1 VIGMVREVVE
11 RVAPGQA
18 VHLPVGRAAQQDGGA
33 DQRERP
39 HSHLTRVTE
48 TGTPLTEPPAPLL
61 DVAQVYKRF
70 GGVHALRGANIDVL
84 PGEVHALVGE
94 NGAGKSTLIN
104 ILAGAIRRDSGTISF
119 DGVDA
124 DFRSPAESQRRGIAV
139 IHQELATLP
148 SLTVAEN
155 LFMGR
160 LPSRHGFVDRR
171 ALRERAATL
180 LATVGLDVDPEEQ
193 ASSLATSEQQLVE
206 IARALSMGARL
217 LIMDEPSS
225 SLTEHE
231 TQQLLALARRLRDDG
246 VAIIYVS
253 HRFAEV
259 FAIADRITVM
269 RDGVTVKTM
278 QCAETTPADV
288 VALMVGRE
296 IAPASA
302 ARTTSV
308 GADAAV
314 PVLELRDVSRSG
326 AIEDV
331 SFTVARGEI
340 VGMAGLIG
348 AGRSETAR
356 VVFGADRHDSGE
368 VILNGKPVNFTS
380 PRDAI
385 AAGVAMVAEDRK
397 ALSLFMDKP
406 VGWNI
411 TMARLPTLG
420 AYGFIRARLDRAL
433 AAGFVD
439 RLRVRTPSL
448 ATPVRELSGGN
459 QQKTVLARWLATEP
473 TLLILDEPTH
483 GVDVGAKAEIHAL
496 IRGLAAQGIAILL
509 ISSELP
515 EVLALSDRII
525 VMREGRVAADIPR
538 RDADERLIMTFAT
551 DAT

>member
-1 VIGMVREVVE
+1 MAHR
-11 RVAPGQA
+11 R
-18 VHLPVGRAAQQDGGA
+18 
-33 DQRERP
+33 
-39 HSHLTRVTE
+39 SHLHAHPNRVTE
-48 TGTPLTEPPAPLL
+48 TANHPSSPRAPLL
-61 DVAQVYKRF
+61 VVADVHKRF
-70 GGVHALRGANIDVL
+70 GGVHALRGANIDVR

-104 ILAGAIRRDSGTISF
+104 ILAGAIRRDSGSISF
-119 DGVDA
+119 DGADG

-160 LPSRHGFVDRR
+160 LPARHGFVDRR
-171 ALRERAATL
+171 ALRERAAAL
-180 LATVGLDVDPEEQ
+180 LRTVGLDVDPGEQ

-231 TQQLLALARRLRDDG
+231 TQQLLALVRRLRDDG

-253 HRFAEV
+253 HRFGEV

-269 RDGVTVKTM
+269 RDGATVQTM
-278 QCAETTPADV
+278 RCAETTPAQV

-296 IAPASA
+296 ITAAAAGTTKPSPSATAP
-302 ARTTSV
+302 
-308 GADAAV
+308 
-314 PVLELRDVSRSG
+314 PVLELRNVSRSG
-326 AIEDV
+326 AVENVTFSV
-331 SFTVARGEI
+331 SRGEI

-356 VVFGADRHDSGE
+356 LIFGADRPDSGE
-368 VILNGKPVNFTS
+368 MILDGKTAHFAS

-411 TMARLPTLG
+411 TMARLPALS
-420 AYGFIRARLDRAL
+420 AYGFIRGARDRAL
-433 AAGFVD
+433 AQGFVE

-448 ATPVRELSGGN
+448 QAPVRELSGGN

-473 TLLILDEPTH
+473 RLLILDEPTH

-525 VMREGRVAADIPR
+525 VMREGRVAATIVRD
-538 RDADERLIMTFAT
+538 DADERTIMMHAT
-551 DAT
+551 GAG

>member
-1 VIGMVREVVE
+1 M
-11 RVAPGQA
+11 
-18 VHLPVGRAAQQDGGA
+18 
-33 DQRERP
+33 
-39 HSHLTRVTE
+39 TE
-48 TGTPLTEPPAPLL
+48 TGTTLTEQHAPLL
-61 DVAQVYKRF
+61 DAANVHKHF
-70 GGVHALRGANIDVL
+70 GGVHALRGASIDVRR
-84 PGEVHALVGE
+84 GEVHALVGE

-119 DGVDA
+119 DGEDA

-160 LPSRHGFVDRR
+160 LPSRYGFVDRR
-171 ALRERAATL
+171 ALRERAVTL
-180 LATVGLDVDPEEQ
+180 LATVGLEVDPEEQ
-193 ASSLATSEQQLVE
+193 ASALATSEQQLAE

-231 TQQLLALARRLRDDG
+231 TQRQLALVRRLRDDG

-269 RDGVTVKTM
+269 RDGATVKTM
-278 QCAETTPADV
+278 QCAETTSADV

-296 IAPASA
+296 IAPTSA
-302 ARTTSV
+302 PRPPSI
-308 GADAAV
+308 GADAPV
-314 PVLELRDVSRSG
+314 PVLELRNVSRSG
-326 AIEDV
+326 AIENV
-331 SFTVARGEI
+331 SFIVARGEI

-356 VVFGADRHDSGE
+356 VIFGADRHDSGE
-368 VILNGKPVNFTS
+368 VILNGKPVHFAS

-411 TMARLPTLG
+411 SMARLPALG
-420 AYGFIRARLDRAL
+420 AYGFVRRGADRAL
-433 AAGFVD
+433 AAGFVE

-525 VMREGRVAADIPR
+525 VMREGRVAADVAR
-538 RDADERLIMTFAT
+538 RDADERLIMTYAT

>member
-1 VIGMVREVVE
+1 MAHR
-11 RVAPGQA
+11 RWY
-18 VHLPVGRAAQQDGGA
+18 
-33 DQRERP
+33 P
-39 HSHLTRVTE
+39 HAHPNRVTE
-48 TGTPLTEPPAPLL
+48 TEPHPSMPRAPLL
-61 DVAQVYKRF
+61 AVAAVHKRF
-70 GGVHALRGANIDVL
+70 GGVHALRGADIDVL
-84 PGEVHALVGE
+84 AGEVHALVGE

-104 ILAGAIRRDSGTISF
+104 ILAGAIRRDSGMISF
-119 DGVDA
+119 DGADA

-180 LATVGLDVDPEEQ
+180 LRTVGLDVDPQEQ
-193 ASSLATSEQQLVE
+193 ASSLAASEQQLVE

-231 TQQLLALARRLRDDG
+231 TQQLLSLVRRLRDDG

-269 RDGVTVKTM
+269 RDGATVQTIP
-278 QCAETTPADV
+278 CAATTPAEV

-296 IAPASA
+296 IVPTSA
-302 ARTTSV
+302 ARTTAT
-308 GADAAV
+308 GADASI
-314 PVLELRDVSRSG
+314 PVLELRNVSRSG
-326 AIEDV
+326 AIEQV

-356 VVFGADRHDSGE
+356 VVFGADRHDSGD
-368 VILNGKPVNFTS
+368 VILNGKVVRFAS

-411 TMARLPTLG
+411 SMARLPAL
-420 AYGFIRARLDRAL
+420 ADYGFVRGGGERAL
-433 AAGFVD
+433 AQGFVD

-448 ATPVRELSGGN
+448 AVPVRELSGGN

-473 TLLILDEPTH
+473 VLLILDEPTH

-496 IRGLAAQGIAILL
+496 IRALAAQGIAILL

-515 EVLALSDRII
+515 EVLALSDRVI
-525 VMREGRVAADIPR
+525 VMREGRVAAMLGSD
-538 RDADERLIMTFAT
+538 DADERTIMMHAT
-551 DAT
+551 GAG

>member
-1 VIGMVREVVE
+1 LTLACGWVKRRTFRFTARHGKMAWTLDPRSPSVAAVVIDIETTS
-11 RVAPGQA
+11 APRSTS
-18 VHLPVGRAAQQDGGA
+18 LLDAAQV
-33 DQRERP
+33 
-39 HSHLTRVTE
+39 H
-48 TGTPLTEPPAPLL
+48 
-61 DVAQVYKRF
+61 KRF
-70 GGVHALRGANIDVL
+70 GGVHALRGANIDVAA
-84 PGEVHALVGE
+84 GEVHALVGE

-104 ILAGAIRRDSGTISF
+104 ILAGAIRRDSGVVSF
-119 DGVDA
+119 DGSDA

-155 LFMGR
+155 IFMGR
-160 LPSRHGFVDRR
+160 LPSRGGLVDWR
-171 ALRERAATL
+171 AMRERARAL
-180 LATVGLDVDPEEQ
+180 LATVGLDVDPMEQ
-193 ASSLATSEQQLVE
+193 VSSLATSQQQLVE
-206 IARALSMGARL
+206 IAKALSMGARL
-217 LIMDEPSS
+217 LIMDEPTA

-231 TQQLLALARRLRDDG
+231 TQQLLALVRRLRADG

-269 RDGVTVKTM
+269 RDGATIQTLLR
-278 QCAETTPADV
+278 ATTSPAQV

-296 IAPASA
+296 IAPASRSA
-302 ARTTSV
+302 PSTGGLWTA
-308 GADAAV
+308 
-314 PVLELRDVSRSG
+314 PVLELRNVSRAG
-326 AIEDV
+326 AIEEV
-331 SFTVARGEI
+331 SFTVRRGEI

-356 VVFGADRHDSGE
+356 IVFGADRHDGGD
-368 VILNGKPVNFTS
+368 VLLDGHVVRFRS
-380 PRDAI
+380 PGDAI
-385 AAGVAMVAEDRK
+385 AIGVAMVAEDRK

-411 TMARLPTLG
+411 SMARLPALSE
-420 AYGFIRARLDRAL
+420 YGFVRGVRERSL
-433 AAGFVD
+433 AEGFVE

-473 TLLILDEPTH
+473 RLLILDEPTH
-483 GVDVGAKAEIHAL
+483 GVDVGAKSEIHAL

-515 EVLALSDRII
+515 EILALSDRIV
-525 VMREGRVAADIPR
+525 VMREGRVAATLARD
-538 RDADERLIMTFAT
+538 DADERTIMMHAT
-551 DAT
+551 GAQ